1 MKLLRVQRAIDPIK
15 PNGNQIA
22 VAEGDPASG
31 FKGKLIVGKRAV
43 RCLFVSEASYLT
55 AGQIGAF
62 CDPPDW

>member
-1 MKLLRVQRAIDPIK
+1 MKLLYVFQRAIDPIK

-22 VAEGDPASG
+22 VTEGTPPD
-31 FKGKLIVGKRAV
+31 FNGKLIVGKRAV

-55 AGQIGAF
+55 AGQISAF